1 MQQADRRAAW
11 ATIPD
16 GLGRRTAHEL
26 VRDAL
31 RRAILRGDLHGG
43 ARLVQADIAASLD
56 VSTTPVREALR
67 DLATEGL
74 ITLDRHRGGVVRE
87 LNWADMEEIAAI
99 RAELEPLA
107 MRLAVEHAT
116 DTDLDEGQG
125 LVDRMLAADDL
136 TTWVELNAAFHSVV
150 HDASASPRLA
160 SILRTLEESSTIYVA
175 QAQRWH
181 PEIRRRADA
190 EHIALMNALRDRDRS
205 RAVEIAEDHAA
216 LTLELLDPSERGEA

>member
-1 MQQADRRAAW
+1 MQQAEGRVGWAAV
-11 ATIPD
+11 PD

-26 VRDAL
+26 VRDTL
-31 RRAILRGDLHGG
+31 RRAILRGDLQGG
-43 ARLVQADIAASLD
+43 ARLVQGEIAASLD

-116 DTDLDEGQG
+116 DAELDEAEG
-125 LVDRMLAADDL
+125 LIERMRDVDLA
-136 TTWVELNAAFHSVV
+136 TWVELNAAFHSVV

-190 EHIALMNALRDRDRS
+190 DHVALVEALRARDRT
-205 RAVEIAEDHAA
+205 RAVELAEDHAA
-216 LTLELLDPSERGEA
+216 LTLELLEPTERG